1 MRILITGSCG
11 FIGSHLTERL
21 LKEDNIILGI
31 DNLNNIIYDSYH
43 KLNNKKTLDKFK
55 DYTHITN
62 DIINVTKEITEF
74 NPEVVI
80 HLAAYANVRKSQE
93 IPNLFIKNN
102 VETTC
107 SLINCL
113 IKLDKIPLFIY
124 ASSSSVYGSNKKIPF
139 SENDELN
146 NIISPYA
153 LSKKMCEDLVNF
165 YCNNSNLKAVCL
177 RFFTVY
183 GPRCRPDMAI
193 HNFLKNIINGKEIT
207 LYGDGST
214 ERDYTYIDDII
225 SGITSCIKYNIK
237 DNEHLILNLGNNY
250 PIKLLD
256 LINLCEKI
264 TEKPAKI
271 INKEIPNC
279 DTLITY
285 ADICK
290 AKKIIDYT
298 PKYSIEKGL
307 TNTYL
312 WIKEYYKLDNTI
324 EDLQI

>member
-11 FIGSHLTERL
+11 FIGSHLTEQL
-21 LKEDNIILGI
+21 LKEDNIVLGI

-43 KLNNKKTLDKFK
+43 KINNKEILDKFK
-55 DYTHITN
+55 NYYHITN
-62 DIINVTKEITEF
+62 EIINVTQEISEF

-102 VETTC
+102 VEATC
-107 SLINCL
+107 VLINCL

-124 ASSSSVYGSNKKIPF
+124 ASSSSVYGNNKKIPF

-153 LSKKMCEDLVNF
+153 LSKKMSEDLVTF
-165 YCNNSNLKAVCL
+165 YCKNSNLKAIGL

-193 HNFLKNIINGKEIT
+193 HNFLKNIINGKEISI
-207 LYGDGST
+207 YGDGTT
-214 ERDYTYIDDII
+214 ERDYTYIDDIVT
-225 SGITSCIKYNIK
+225 GIKSCLEYNIK
-237 DNEHLILNLGNNY
+237 DNEHLILNLGNNN
-250 PIKLLD
+250 PIKLSD

-264 TEKPAKI
+264 TCKKANI
-271 INKEIPNC
+271 INKKIPDG

-290 AKKIIDYT
+290 AKKIIGYN
-298 PKYSIEKGL
+298 PKYSIETGL
-307 TNTYL
+307 INTYL
-312 WIKEYYKLDNTI
+312 WIKEYYKVEYTD
-324 EDLQI
+324 EY